1 MSLSSVFIGL
11 IYGVIAGYKGRR
23 TDEALMRVNDL
34 IVFLPALPILI
45 LLTATLGRSIFIIT
59 VLLVIFGWAGATR
72 VSRSLALQIKNLQY
86 VEAARIMGASDMRII
101 FKHIIPQLLPLTFA
115 SIAIAVPGAILAEA
129 ALSFLG
135 LGDPAIPTWGQILHE
150 ANSADAAARGLWWWI
165 IPPGMMI
172 ALTGLSFALIGKAI
186 ETLTDPLHKT

>member
-86 VEAARIMGASDMRII
+86 VEGSENNGR
-101 FKHIIPQLLPLTFA
+101 F
-115 SIAIAVPGAILAEA
+115 
-129 ALSFLG
+129 
-135 LGDPAIPTWGQILHE
+135 
-150 ANSADAAARGLWWWI
+150 
-165 IPPGMMI
+165 
-172 ALTGLSFALIGKAI
+172 
-186 ETLTDPLHKT
+186 

>member
-115 SIAIAVPGAILAEA
+115 SIAIAVPGVYWLK
-129 ALSFLG
+129 LL
-135 LGDPAIPTWGQILHE
+135 
-150 ANSADAAARGLWWWI
+150 
-165 IPPGMMI
+165 
-172 ALTGLSFALIGKAI
+172 
-186 ETLTDPLHKT
+186 

>member
-1 MSLSSVFIGL
+1 M
-11 IYGVIAGYKGRR
+11 
-23 TDEALMRVNDL
+23 
-34 IVFLPALPILI
+34 
-45 LLTATLGRSIFIIT
+45 
-59 VLLVIFGWAGATR
+59 
-72 VSRSLALQIKNLQY
+72 
-86 VEAARIMGASDMRII
+86 
-101 FKHIIPQLLPLTFA
+101 
-115 SIAIAVPGAILAEA
+115 AEA